1 MLTVVGMG
9 PSGLHLMTPAAQ
21 DAVASADALVG
32 GKRHLEQFP
41 GFRGERFALG
51 ANIVELLVWLGER
64 AAQKVVVLA
73 SGDPLFYGIGTR
85 LIAHFGIE
93 RVRIIPGISAV
104 QYLCAKAGIDMND
117 IWLTS
122 SHGREVCFDEL
133 ARQRKVAMVTDGRCG
148 PREIAAQLAA
158 RGKGYRWMVIGENLA
173 MDNERI
179 RWLPVS
185 EVDGEYEMNAVVIL
199 DER

>member
-9 PSGLHLMTPAAQ
+9 PAGVQLMTPLAA
-21 DAVASADALVG
+21 DAVKHADALVG
-32 GKRHLEQFP
+32 GVRHLAQFP
-41 GFRGERFALG
+41 AFGGERCPLG
-51 ANIVELLVWLGER
+51 ANI
-64 AAQKVVVLA
+64 AQVLAWIEARQTQNVVVLA

-93 RVRIIPGISAV
+93 RVHIIPGISAV

-185 EVDGEYEMNAVVIL
+185 EVNGEYEMNAVVIL